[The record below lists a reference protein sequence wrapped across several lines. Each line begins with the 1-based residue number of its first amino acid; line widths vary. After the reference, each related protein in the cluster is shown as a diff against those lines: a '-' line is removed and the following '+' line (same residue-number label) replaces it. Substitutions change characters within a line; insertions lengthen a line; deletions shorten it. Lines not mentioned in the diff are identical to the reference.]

1 MYSIMIYDSSGS
13 FIGELPA
20 ASAQEVMGYINKGF
34 KVKDK
39 VTGNELALVDVSS
52 AVGTSDGFIEIWYT
66 YNYHGYDGEHPLII
80 H

>member
-1 MYSIMIYDSSGS
+1 MIYDSSGS

-52 AVGTSDGFIEIWYT
+52 AVGTSDGFIEI
-66 YNYHGYDGEHPLII
+66 
-80 H
+80 